1 MDERKLKLRE
11 NEFNTDRIK
20 LNENSF
26 KIENEYQCNTANI
39 NTNVKKYF
47 STKSA
52 VLNTYEPINILNP
65 KIKEKIYKYYINNK
79 KIESYDFSEE
89 DRKTFLYER
98 FNKPQKLECNILI
111 RPDSFY
117 VYSISQHFVLSAHK
131 IKKKLRTNYIISS
144 DYDCNNN
151 ENIIAQLNSN
161 SFKNEY
167 FLYNNGISPKK
178 LNENEDKVL
187 RKYLLQ
193 IKFKNENNFK
203 VGHIYLPK
211 YGYDKNHFY
220 NKDKDKNDKL
230 SNLDSKDIIVYQN
243 ESPELDV
250 FKGYYVNNFSPRVK
264 EKSENNFR
272 IFDKVTNH
280 TILECG
286 KISDNVFSMDFSYP
300 FSPLEAFGICLS
312 FLK

>member
-26 KIENEYQCNTANI
+26 KIENEYQCNTDNI
-39 NTNVKKYF
+39 NTNIKKYF

-65 KIKEKIYKYYINNK
+65 KIKEKIYKYYIDNK

-161 SFKNEY
+161 LFKNEY

-250 FKGYYVNNFSPRVK
+250 FKGYYVNNFSSRVK

-272 IFDKVTNH
+272 IVDKVTNH

-300 FSPLEAFGICLS
+300 FSPLEAFGICVS